1 METPTVSDP
10 TCPARFR
17 SAYSARADALLE
29 LEGFHVLGV
38 EDTNIGIR
46 VRIETDAPMAG
57 CPRCGT
63 LAKLHDR
70 RDHRVHDVPSPR
82 GPAELIWHKR
92 IWRCWEELCPQTTWS
107 EHSDQIASRAKLTV
121 RVGQWVADRLQ
132 YDDAHVAALARRLGV
147 DWATCW
153 AAAKPILQARTS
165 DPDRLEKVT
174 ALGVDEH
181 VWRHVGPQKSRML
194 TGMVDISRDEKGEVN
209 ARLLDVVPG
218 RSGPVYS
225 DWLKARTPEFRVGI
239 KHTTLD
245 AFRGY
250 KNAIDDQL
258 DHTETIL
265 DAFHVVKL
273 GIEALDETRRRV
285 QTATTGHRGRKDDPL
300 YKIRRLLTTGAEH
313 LREGML
319 ERIDEKLRAGDPDW
333 EVTIAWD
340 CYQSL
345 RRVYQAE
352 TQATGRSRFEALVT
366 KFASCSVR
374 EVKRVV
380 GRLKRWRK
388 EILAYFSTGGAS
400 NGPVEAVNNLIEKTR
415 RIAHGFRNLE
425 NYRLRI
431 LTVAS
436 GTRRNLPISHHD

>member
-1 METPTVSDP
+1 MSDP
-10 TCPARFR
+10 TCPDLAYP
-17 SAYSARADALLE
+17 AYSQRADALVGLD
-29 LEGFHVLGV
+29 GFHVLSV
-38 EDTNIGIR
+38 EDTRIGIR
-46 VRIETDAPMAG
+46 IHIETDVTMTG
-57 CPRCGT
+57 CPACGVV
-63 LAKLHDR
+63 AKLHHR
-70 RDHRVHDVPSPR
+70 RRHTVHDIPGQR
-82 GPAELIWHKR
+82 GPVELVWHKR
-92 IWRCWEELCPQTTWS
+92 IWRCWEALCPRTTWS
-107 EHSDQIASRAKLTV
+107 EGSDQIAVRAKVTL
-121 RVGQWVADRLQ
+121 RVGDWVADRLQ

-147 DWATCW
+147 DWHTCW
-153 AAAKPILQARTS
+153 AAAKPVLETRTRA
-165 DPDRLEKVT
+165 PERLENVT

-181 VWRHVGPQKSRML
+181 VWRHVGPQKPRML
-194 TGMVDISRDEKGEVN
+194 TGMVDISRDKKGHVN

-225 DWLKARTPEFRVGI
+225 NWLKAQTPQFRAGV

-250 KNAIDDQL
+250 RNAITDQL
-258 DHTETIL
+258 GHTVTIL

-285 QTATTGHRGRKDDPL
+285 QNATTGHRGRKDDPL
-300 YKIRRLLTTGAEH
+300 YTIRRLLTTGAEH

-319 ERIDEKLRAGDPDW
+319 ERIDGKLRAGDPDC

-352 TQATGRSRFEALVT
+352 SSEKGARLFEGLVV
-366 KFASCSVR
+366 KFGSCPVPEVNRLVR
-374 EVKRVV
+374 T
-380 GRLKRWRK
+380 LKRWRK

-415 RIAHGFRNLE
+415 RVAHGFRNFE

-436 GTRRNLPISHHD
+436 GLKRNLPTSHHT